1 MAEIKI
7 SLDSKEVSDLIKRLS
22 SKLEDMTPAF
32 KDIADLELS
41 QTRLRFKNEEDPDG
55 NKWPDSNTIRRG
67 SGKGTG
73 SGSRTKT
80 TGWNKKDAMGY
91 FISSNFRAA
100 PPGWH
105 LFDSSGGDKILRDTG
120 TLFNSIGR
128 SYSKDS
134 AIVGTN
140 NEYAEKHQEGDG
152 VKQRAFIGINQ
163 KTVQNVQK
171 IFDQYIKS
179 GMKK

>member
-1 MAEIKI
+1 MAKIKI

-32 KDIADLELS
+32 KDIADLEFS
-41 QTRLRFKNEEDPDG
+41 QTRLRFKNEVDPSG
-55 NKWPDSNTIRRG
+55 KKWPDSVTIRKG

-73 SGSRTKT
+73 SGSRTKK
-80 TGWNKKDAMGY
+80 TGWNKKDAIDY
-91 FISSNFRAA
+91 FIASNFRAA

-105 LFDSSGGDKILRDTG
+105 LFDSSSGDKILLDTR
-120 TLFNSIGR
+120 TLFNSIER

-140 NEYAEKHQEGDG
+140 NEYADKHQFGDG